1 MSSFDC
7 VTKVQPDLVNGGLAG
22 ISTRTGKT
30 IRFDGF
36 PQYQKYVEDLR
47 RSGNLCP
54 EMSGTTL
61 EKVREKN
68 ESTLWMPGGMGFLE
82 FKPKDT
88 KTQTRFDAISPFWE
102 GKLASEEAISNGLY
116 EKNILAAARVKGN
129 T

>member
-7 VTKVQPDLVNGGLAG
+7 VTNVRPDVVKGGLTG
-22 ISTRTGKT
+22 INTRTGKPMQ
-30 IRFDGF
+30 FDGF

-54 EMSGTTL
+54 EMSGTTP

-68 ESTLWMPGGMGFLE
+68 ESTLWMPGSIGFLE

-88 KTQTRFDAISPFWE
+88 KTQMRFDAISPFWE

-116 EKNILAAARVKGN
+116 EKNTFAASRVKKD